1 MLKLLVRGI
10 RAHLVRFLLTG
21 LSIILGITFLVGSF
35 VITDTVRASFDD
47 LFAQLTKGTDAVVQ
61 GPRENVLSDPDEQE
75 RRAPISASLETIIR
89 RLPSVA
95 FAEGTIN
102 TTGDQSI
109 TLVSGEGKPI
119 GGRTASQIGYSWTD
133 HQPFTPWR
141 IIAGAPP
148 RTANDIVVDAASASE
163 GKLKIGDQVLVN
175 APPDKARRYK
185 LVGVARFGRVDRPI
199 GSTAALFTKQELQRI
214 SRIPNQYRQIFVEAK
229 PGVSNEQLRDEVAA
243 AVRVSNASVLTAAE
257 YREQQQTQLRKV
269 LKFVYIGLFVFAA
282 IGLLVGGFIIF
293 NTFTVILAQRTREL
307 ALLRAI
313 GAAPRQ
319 VVLSVLGEA
328 LAIGFVASALG
339 VGCGVGLA
347 TFLRWL
353 LAKIDLALP
362 AGGLVLEPRT
372 VVLGMIVGTI
382 ITMVS
387 ALVPSVRTAR
397 IPPIAALRD
406 AAIEQPL
413 LSLRRG
419 LFGGTITLL
428 GLAGVL
434 VGLFRKFDY
443 NVEVAAA
450 SAVVTFI
457 GVFVMTPLFV
467 PPAARMLGW
476 FPSRTRGIAGR
487 LARDNAYRNPRRSAW
502 TAIALTLGVAI
513 VALVTIVTASFK
525 QTIAAA
531 LDNQLGTTDYFIAGA
546 QSPEVAK
553 IVRGTPGVEA
563 AMGVGFADTVVTSQT
578 NQRFN
583 DARFVLAI
591 DPKQFTKFVNLGEV
605 RGKISDLD
613 EKGVAVPKAFAD
625 AHKLK
630 VGATL
635 NVRFTKATLPLRI
648 VAVFQRKVFD
658 RPALL
663 IDHALYEKVAPLPID
678 FFSVALAKP
687 GVDTDEGGELIKKR
701 LSDYPTALVKNFDQ
715 FKAEQEK
722 QIDQALLLFYGLLL
736 LAIIIALIGIV
747 NTLALSV
754 YERTHEIGLLRAVGT
769 SRAQIRTAIR
779 WESVIIAVFGT
790 VLGLLI
796 GIVFGAI
803 LVGSLRQQN
812 FVTELDFAWTRLFA
826 IALIAGFAGVIAAV
840 LPARRAANLNVLD
853 AIRTE

>member
-1 MLKLLVRGI
+1 MLKLLLRGI
-10 RAHLVRFLLTG
+10 RSHIVRFLLTG

-35 VITDTVRASFDD
+35 VITDTIRASFDD

-61 GPRENVLSDPDEQE
+61 GPLENKFSDPGEQE
-75 RRAPISASLETIIR
+75 RRSPISASLVAVIQ
-89 RLPSVA
+89 RLPGVA
-95 FAEGTIN
+95 YAEGTIA
-102 TTGDQSI
+102 TTGEQSI
-109 TLVSGEGKPI
+109 TLVSAAGKPI

-133 HQPFTPWR
+133 HAPFTPWR
-141 IIAGAPP
+141 IAAGRPP
-148 RTANDIVVDAASASE
+148 RTSNEIVVDAASAKE
-163 GKLKIGDQVLVN
+163 GDLKVGDQVLVN
-175 APPDKARRYK
+175 APPDKARRYR
-185 LVGVARFGRVDRPI
+185 LAGIARFGRVDRPI

-214 SRIPNQYRQIFVEAK
+214 SQIPNQYRQIFVEAK
-229 PGVSNEQLRDEVAA
+229 AGVSDTELRDQVAA
-243 AVRVSNASVLTAAE
+243 AVRVSNANVLTAAQ
-257 YREQQQTQLRKV
+257 YREQQQDQLRKV

-328 LAIGFVASALG
+328 FAIGLMASALG
-339 VGCGVGLA
+339 VGGGVGLA
-347 TFLRWL
+347 TALRWL

-362 AGGLVLEPRT
+362 AGGLVVESRT
-372 VVLGMIVGTI
+372 VALGMIVGTV
-382 ITMVS
+382 ITMIS
-387 ALVPSVRTAR
+387 ALVPSLRTAR

-406 AAIEQPL
+406 SAIEQPL
-413 LSLRRG
+413 LGARRG
-419 LFGGTITLL
+419 GLGG
-428 GLAGVL
+428 GVTL
-434 VGLFRKFDY
+434 VGLIGVLIGLFRTFDY
-443 NVEVAAA
+443 SVEIAAA
-450 SAVVTFI
+450 SSVVTFI
-457 GVFVMTPLFV
+457 GVFIMTPLFV
-467 PPAARMLGW
+467 PPAARVLGAI
-476 FPSRTRGIAGR
+476 PARTRGVAGK

-531 LDNQLGTTDYFIAGA
+531 LDNQLGKTDYFIAGA
-546 QSPEVAK
+546 QSPEVAN
-553 IVRGTPGVEA
+553 IVRKTPGVDA
-563 AMGVGFADTVVTSQT
+563 AMGVGFADTNVSQA
-578 NQRFN
+578 NKKLGG
-583 DARFVLAI
+583 AHFVLAVDPSQFSKFI
-591 DPKQFTKFVNLGEV
+591 DLGNV
-605 RGKISDLD
+605 TGSIRRLD
-613 EKGVAVPKAFAD
+613 TSSIAVPKSFAD
-625 AHKLK
+625 IHKLK
-630 VGATL
+630 LGVTL
-635 NVRFTKATLPLRI
+635 NVRFAKFTVPLRV
-648 VAVFQRKVFD
+648 VAIFQRRVFD

-663 IDHALYEKVAPLPID
+663 IDHALYVKVSPLPID
-678 FFSVALAKP
+678 GFSVAVAKP
-687 GVDTDEGGELIKKR
+687 GVDTDAGAELIKKR
-701 LSDYPTALVKNFDQ
+701 LHDYPTSLVKNFDQ

-722 QIDQALLLFYGLLL
+722 QIDQALLLFYGLLF

-769 SRAQIRTAIR
+769 SRKQIRTAIR

-803 LVGSLRQQN
+803 LVSSLRQKS
-812 FVTELDFAWTRLFA
+812 FVTKLDFAWPRLIA
-826 IALIAGFAGVIAAV
+826 IAMVAGLAGVIAAV